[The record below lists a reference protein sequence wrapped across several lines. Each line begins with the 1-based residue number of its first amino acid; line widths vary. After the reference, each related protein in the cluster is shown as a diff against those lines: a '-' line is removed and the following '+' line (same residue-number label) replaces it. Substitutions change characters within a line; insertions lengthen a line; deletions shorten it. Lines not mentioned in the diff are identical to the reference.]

1 MKKILTI
8 LALAIGST
16 AFAGSVSIEGAK
28 LDTVGGADQNNVNFT
43 VSENI
48 SKSFVGHLNLSSTQ
62 SETSNSVNT
71 RLETGLT
78 GTTRLLGS
86 VNGYVKFGIGQK
98 YSTSG
103 TGNFTY
109 YSVEPGV
116 TVPLNHKW
124 TAKVGYRFR
133 SAAFDA
139 LTNKDTTETARIG
152 VAYSLTKV
160 DSVGFRFDRITGDS
174 TQDAHNVFYSRSF

>member
-1 MKKILTI
+1 MKKILTT
-8 LALAIGST
+8 LALAISSA

-28 LDTVGGADQNNVNFT
+28 IDTVSGADQNNVNFT

-48 SKSFVGHLNLSSTQ
+48 SKSFAAHLNLSSTQ
-62 SETSNSVNT
+62 TETSNSVNT

-78 GTTRLLGS
+78 GTTALVGPI
-86 VNGYVKFGIGQK
+86 NGYVKFAIGQK

-116 TVPLNHKW
+116 SVPLTDKW

-133 SAAFDA
+133 TAAFDA

-174 TQDAHNVFYSRSF
+174 TQDAYNVFYSRSF

>member
-1 MKKILTI
+1 MKKLSTI
-8 LALAIGST
+8 LALAIST
-16 AFAGSVSIEGAK
+16 AAFAGSVSIEGAK

-48 SKSFVGHLNLSSTQ
+48 SKSFAGHVNLSSTQ
-62 SETSNSVNT
+62 TETSNAVNT

-78 GTTRLLGS
+78 GTTNLVGS
-86 VNGYVKFGIGQK
+86 VNGYVKFALGQK

-116 TVPLNHKW
+116 SMPLNDKW
-124 TAKVGYRFR
+124 TAKAGYRFR
-133 SAAFDA
+133 TAAFDA
-139 LTNKDTTETARIG
+139 ATNKDTTETARIG
-152 VAYSLTKV
+152 VAYSLTKA
-160 DSVGFRFDRITGDS
+160 DSVGFRYDHITGDS
-174 TQDAHNVFYSRSF
+174 TQEAYNLFYSRSF

>member
-1 MKKILTI
+1 MKKLSTI
-8 LALAIGST
+8 LALAIST
-16 AFAGSVSIEGAK
+16 AAFAGSVSIEGAK
-28 LDTVGGADQNNVNFT
+28 LDTVSGADQNNVNFT

-48 SKSFVGHLNLSSTQ
+48 SKSFAGHVNLSSTQ
-62 SETSNSVNT
+62 TETSNSVNT

-78 GTTRLLGS
+78 GTTRLVGS
-86 VNGYVKFGIGQK
+86 VNGYVKFAIGQK

-109 YSVEPGV
+109 YSVEPGMS
-116 TVPLNHKW
+116 VPLNDKW

-152 VAYSLTKV
+152 VSYSLTKV